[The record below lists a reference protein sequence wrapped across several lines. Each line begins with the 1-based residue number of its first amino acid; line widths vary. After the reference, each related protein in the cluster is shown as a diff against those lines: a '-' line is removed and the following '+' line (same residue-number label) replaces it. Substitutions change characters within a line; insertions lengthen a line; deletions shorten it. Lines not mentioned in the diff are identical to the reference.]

1 MTNASKKPKNHFCEF
16 CKKGFMVNNDLK
28 KHVRTHTGERPYEC
42 AECGAKFSQ
51 SGGLKNHS
59 ISRHGGGD
67 ISAPMPSFS
76 CHHCGKTFPIKERL
90 RLHLRVHTGERPYCC
105 KHCSKTF
112 ARGGQLVQ
120 HLRSHTGA
128 KPYSC
133 EDCHISFTC
142 STNLKTHMKRHL
154 GERDHVCD
162 VCGKMFLRRD
172 GLQKHLACF
181 HAGIRAFHCG
191 VCKKNLKGHLLQ
203 HFRTHMR
210 EKPYSC
216 PECDASFAQRSQLT
230 VHKRTHS
237 GEKPYLCKICR
248 HAFAH
253 STALK
258 MHIRLHT
265 GEKPFK
271 CLICPSTAFVQLP
284 HLKKHMLCIHKT
296 SKPYLCVNCRKF
308 FKTKNDL
315 ENHQSESITC
325 SVPELGSQDDKVK
338 SDPDTNP
345 KESTKQAESPVKR
358 KTRKIEIKVVP
369 VMAVEKMRLL
379 LAILLKKIST
389 PARLNKLGFGRKLI
403 DDVLCD
409 SIRSSGREPVNS
421 EKLDE
426 GEKLKQNIEILLD
439 WTVPKHFMEKFR
451 RERRSTEELLE
462 ELTS

>member
-1 MTNASKKPKNHFCEF
+1 
-16 CKKGFMVNNDLK
+16 MVNNDLK

-191 VCKKNLKGHLLQ
+191 
-203 HFRTHMR
+203 
-210 EKPYSC
+210 
-216 PECDASFAQRSQLT
+216 
-230 VHKRTHS
+230 
-237 GEKPYLCKICR
+237 
-248 HAFAH
+248 
-253 STALK
+253 
-258 MHIRLHT
+258 
-265 GEKPFK
+265 
-271 CLICPSTAFVQLP
+271 LP

-315 ENHQSESITC
+315 ESHQSESVTC
-325 SVPELGSQDDKVK
+325 SVPELSSQDDRVK
-338 SDPDTNP
+338 SDSDTNP